1 MTVPQRVL
9 DTMNSG
15 LIYTCDDEEMIKAQQ
30 EQMELLYDFNATRP
44 SQMMQRNE
52 IARQLLGEFG
62 EDAYIEPPLHANW
75 GCNTYFSAHA
85 YANFN
90 LTLVDDGEV
99 HIGEHTMIGPNC
111 TIVTTGHPIRP
122 DLREKVTQYSMPVVI
137 GRNVWLG
144 ANVTV
149 LPGFT
154 IGDNS
159 VIGACSL
166 VAKDIP
172 ANVVAF
178 GQPCKVYREIGEH
191 DDVYYW
197 RDRMINPPYDQKQ

>member
-15 LIYTCDDEEMIKAQQ
+15 LIYACDDEEMIKAQQ

-44 SQMMQRNE
+44 SQMTQRIE

-75 GCNTYFSAHA
+75 GCNTYFGAYA

-122 DLREKVTQYSMPVVI
+122 DLREKITQYSLPVTI

-144 ANVTV
+144 ANVPYF
-149 LPGFT
+149 L
-154 IGDNS
+154 
-159 VIGACSL
+159 ASL
-166 VAKDIP
+166 LAII
-172 ANVVAF
+172 
-178 GQPCKVYREIGEH
+178 R
-191 DDVYYW
+191 
-197 RDRMINPPYDQKQ
+197 

>member
-15 LIYTCDDEEMIKAQQ
+15 LIYTCDDEEMIKAQK

-44 SQMMQRNE
+44 SQMTQRNE

-111 TIVTTGHPIRP
+111 VLATANHPILP
-122 DLREKVTQYSMPVVI
+122 ELREKAYQYNLPIRI
-137 GRNVWLG
+137 GRNCWLG
-144 ANVTV
+144 AGVIVVPGVTV
-149 LPGFT
+149 
-154 IGDNS
+154 GDDT
-159 VIGACSL
+159 VIGAGS
-166 VAKDIP
+166 VVTKDIP
-172 ANVVAF
+172 ANVVAV
-178 GQPCKVYREIGEH
+178 GNPCRVLRPISEH
-191 DDVYYW
+191 DKEYFY
-197 RDRMINPPYDQKQ
+197 RD

>member
-15 LIYTCDDEEMIKAQQ
+15 LIYTCDDEEMIKAQK

-44 SQMMQRNE
+44 SQMTQRNE

-62 EDAYIEPPLHANW
+62 EDAYIEPPL
-75 GCNTYFSAHA
+75 
-85 YANFN
+85 
-90 LTLVDDGEV
+90 
-99 HIGEHTMIGPNC
+99 
-111 TIVTTGHPIRP
+111 
-122 DLREKVTQYSMPVVI
+122 
-137 GRNVWLG
+137 G

-149 LPGFT
+149 LPGVT

-166 VAKDIP
+166 VTKDIP
-172 ANVVAF
+172 ANMVAF

>member
-15 LIYTCDDEEMIKAQQ
+15 LIYTCDDEEMIKAQK

-44 SQMMQRNE
+44 SQMTQR
-52 IARQLLGEFG
+52 
-62 EDAYIEPPLHANW
+62 NW

-111 TIVTTGHPIRP
+111 TIITTGHPIRP
-122 DLREKVTQYSMPVVI
+122 DLREKVTQYSLPVTI

-149 LPGFT
+149 LPGVT

-166 VAKDIP
+166 VTKDIP
-172 ANVVAF
+172 ANMVAF

>member
-15 LIYTCDDEEMIKAQQ
+15 LIYTCDDEEMIKAQK

-44 SQMMQRNE
+44 SQMTQRNE

-111 TIVTTGHPIRP
+111 TIITT
-122 DLREKVTQYSMPVVI
+122 
-137 GRNVWLG
+137 
-144 ANVTV
+144 
-149 LPGFT
+149 
-154 IGDNS
+154 GDNS

-166 VAKDIP
+166 VTKDIP
-172 ANVVAF
+172 ANMVAF

>member
-15 LIYTCDDEEMIKAQQ
+15 LIYTCDDEEMIKAQK

-44 SQMMQRNE
+44 SQMTQRNE

-111 TIVTTGHPIRP
+111 TIITTGIRF
-122 DLREKVTQYSMPVVI
+122 
-137 GRNVWLG
+137 
-144 ANVTV
+144 V
-149 LPGFT
+149 LTCARRSHSILCRSPSAVMCGWAPTLPCFPASPLAT
-154 IGDNS
+154 I
-159 VIGACSL
+159 
-166 VAKDIP
+166 
-172 ANVVAF
+172 
-178 GQPCKVYREIGEH
+178 R
-191 DDVYYW
+191 
-197 RDRMINPPYDQKQ
+197 

>member
-15 LIYTCDDEEMIKAQQ
+15 LIYTCDDEEMIKAQK

-44 SQMMQRNE
+44 SQMTQRNE

-111 TIVTTGHPIRP
+111 VLATANHPILP
-122 DLREKVTQYSMPVVI
+122 ELREKAYQYNLPIRI
-137 GRNVWLG
+137 GRNCWLG
-144 ANVTV
+144 AGVIV
-149 LPGFT
+149 VPGVT
-154 IGDNS
+154 IGDNT
-159 VIGACSL
+159 VIGAGS
-166 VAKDIP
+166 VVTKDIP
-172 ANVVAF
+172 ANVVAV
-178 GQPCKVYREIGEH
+178 GNPCHVLRPISEH
-191 DDVYYW
+191 DKEYFY
-197 RDRMINPPYDQKQ
+197 RDRKINWETL

>member
-1 MTVPQRVL
+1 
-9 DTMNSG
+9 
-15 LIYTCDDEEMIKAQQ
+15 
-30 EQMELLYDFNATRP
+30 MELLYDFNATRP
-44 SQMMQRNE
+44 SQMTQRNE

-111 TIVTTGHPIRP
+111 TIITTGHPIRP
-122 DLREKVTQYSMPVVI
+122 DLREKVTQYSLPVTI

-144 ANVTV
+144 ANVAV
-149 LPGFT
+149 LPGVT
-154 IGDNS
+154 IGDDS

-166 VAKDIP
+166 VTKDIP
-172 ANVVAF
+172 ANMVAF

>member
-15 LIYTCDDEEMIKAQQ
+15 LIYTCDDEEMIKAQK
-30 EQMELLYDFNATRP
+30 EQMELLYDFNAARP
-44 SQMMQRNE
+44 SQMTQRNE

-111 TIVTTGHPIRP
+111 VLATANHPILP
-122 DLREKVTQYSMPVVI
+122 ELREKAYQYNLPIRI
-137 GRNVWLG
+137 GRNCWLG
-144 ANVTV
+144 AGVIV
-149 LPGFT
+149 VPGVT
-154 IGDNS
+154 IGDNT
-159 VIGACSL
+159 VIGAGS
-166 VAKDIP
+166 VVTKDIP
-172 ANVVAF
+172 ANVVAV
-178 GQPCKVYREIGEH
+178 GYPCHVLRPISEH
-191 DDVYYW
+191 DKEYFY
-197 RDRMINPPYDQKQ
+197 RDRKINWETL

>member
-15 LIYTCDDEEMIKAQQ
+15 LIYTCDDEEMIKAQK

-44 SQMMQRNE
+44 SQMTQRNE

-111 TIVTTGHPIRP
+111 TIITTGHPIRP
-122 DLREKVTQYSMPVVI
+122 DLREKVTQYSLPVTI

-149 LPGFT
+149 LPGVT

-159 VIGACSL
+159 VIGGL
-166 VAKDIP
+166 
-172 ANVVAF
+172 
-178 GQPCKVYREIGEH
+178 
-191 DDVYYW
+191 
-197 RDRMINPPYDQKQ
+197 

>member
-15 LIYTCDDEEMIKAQQ
+15 LIYTCDDEEMIKAQK
-30 EQMELLYDFNATRP
+30 EQMELLYDFNATAQ
-44 SQMMQRNE
+44 SNDATQRNRTPTAWR
-52 IARQLLGEFG
+52 IRRGR
-62 EDAYIEPPLHANW
+62 YIEPPLHANW

-111 TIVTTGHPIRP
+111 TIITTGHPIRP
-122 DLREKVTQYSMPVVI
+122 DLREKVTQYSLPVTI

-149 LPGFT
+149 LPGVT

-197 RDRMINPPYDQKQ
+197 RDRMINPPYDQQQ